1 MSVNEGLDNSGAEV
15 PASESDGMYT
25 GGGAGCSIDPGMESE
40 AVLLDVSVSTGGI
53 SSFSGNKSSGG
64 GSERRNSSSSCDCP
78 GPLGWGEGISTSPS
92 LSVSVSDPEEY
103 PYWLNRRRGLPCSSA
118 VRVRVWMVLGG
129 GAEGSGIPGELGSN
143 CSGRYDSC
151 ETSEVI
157 SS

>member
-92 LSVSVSDPEEY
+92 LSVSVSDSEEY
-103 PYWLNRRRGLPCSSA
+103 PY
-118 VRVRVWMVLGG
+118 
-129 GAEGSGIPGELGSN
+129 
-143 CSGRYDSC
+143 
-151 ETSEVI
+151 
-157 SS
+157 